1 MEQPEKFSIK
11 NWSKEDR
18 PREKL
23 VLKGKASLSPAELL
37 AILIGSG
44 SRNES
49 AVDLSKR
56 ILKLAG
62 DNINEL
68 AKFDINKLKE
78 IKGIGEA
85 KAITILAAL
94 ELGRRRNAEKAIEQ
108 DTIVSSQQA
117 FEYLQSIIGDLTHE
131 ESHFITLN
139 QASKIIAHHKTSQGG
154 MAGTVMDPRIILKQA
169 LMDGASK
176 IILAHNHPSGNL
188 HPSEAD
194 KTITKK
200 IKESAKLMDITLL
213 DHLII
218 TQKSYFSFAD
228 EGLL

>member
-1 MEQPEKFSIK
+1 MEKPEKFSIK

-23 VLKGKASLSPAELL
+23 LLKGTSSLSPAELL

-44 SRNES
+44 NKDES

-56 ILKLAG
+56 ILRLAN
-62 DNINEL
+62 DNLNEL
-68 AKFDINKLKE
+68 AKFDIDTLKK

-85 KAITILAAL
+85 KAVTIVAAL

-108 DTIVSSQQA
+108 ETIVSSKQA

-131 ESHFITLN
+131 ESHFLTLN

-154 MAGTVMDPRIILKQA
+154 MAGTVMDPRLILKQA
-169 LMDGASK
+169 IMDGASK

-188 HPSEAD
+188 QPSEAD
-194 KTITKK
+194 KIITNK
-200 IKESAKLMDITLL
+200 IKESAKLMDIALL

-218 TQKSYFSFAD
+218 TQQSYFSFAD

>member
-23 VLKGKASLSPAELL
+23 LLKGTSSLSPAELL

-44 SRNES
+44 NRDES

-56 ILKLAG
+56 ILRLAN

-68 AKFDINKLKE
+68 AKFDINTLKK

-85 KAITILAAL
+85 KAVTIIAAL

-108 DTIVSSQQA
+108 ETIVSSKQA
-117 FEYLQSIIGDLTHE
+117 FEYLQSIIGDLKHE

-139 QASKIIAHHKTSQGG
+139 QASKIIALHKTSQGG
-154 MAGTVMDPRIILKQA
+154 MAGTVMDPRLILKQA
-169 LMDGASK
+169 LMDNASK

-188 HPSEAD
+188 QPSEAD
-194 KTITKK
+194 KSITNK
-200 IKESAKLMDITLL
+200 IKESAKLMDIALL

-218 TQKSYFSFAD
+218 TQTSYFSFAD

>member
-154 MAGTVMDPRIILKQA
+154 MVGTVMDPRIILKQA